1 MQDLIEA
8 KNTLSFLKEHGISA
22 KKKYGQNFLIDK
34 RVLDRIIEGAG
45 ISVEDTVLEIGPGI
59 GTLTQAL
66 CLKAGKVIAVEI
78 DKDMIPLLQ
87 ENLSGLDNYEI
98 INEDILKL
106 DLKEMFGAS
115 SPLRDGTDLKNGE
128 SAAGG
133 LKVVANLPYYITTPI
148 IIELLESGAGF
159 DSITVMVQK
168 EVAERMQA
176 GPGGKD
182 YGALTLLVRYYSE
195 AEVIANVPPN
205 SFIPRPGVDSAVI
218 KLSLLKKPRVET
230 EDPGRLFA
238 IIRAAFSQ
246 RRKTLSNALKNDAA
260 LKIPRERT
268 EAALEKMGLKTD
280 IRGERLSLEEFAELS
295 RLIR

>member
-1 MQDLIEA
+1 METCKQ
-8 KNTLSFLKEHGISA
+8 
-22 KKKYGQNFLIDK
+22 
-34 RVLDRIIEGAG
+34 V
-45 ISVEDTVLEIGPGI
+45 
-59 GTLTQAL
+59 
-66 CLKAGKVIAVEI
+66 
-78 DKDMIPLLQ
+78 
-87 ENLSGLDNYEI
+87 
-98 INEDILKL
+98 LKL
-106 DLKEMFGAS
+106 RYMTQGIIRVPIPDAEELPEELKGKRLWMKAHH
-115 SPLRDGTDLKNGE
+115 TDPM
-128 SAAGG
+128 SAI
-133 LKVVANLPYYITTPI
+133 KSV
-148 IIELLESGAGF
+148 
-159 DSITVMVQK
+159 TVMVQK

-218 KLSLLKKPRVET
+218 KLSLLKKPRIET

-260 LKIPRERT
+260 LKIPREKT
-268 EAALEKMGLKTD
+268 EAALETMGLKTD

>member
-1 MQDLIEA
+1 
-8 KNTLSFLKEHGISA
+8 
-22 KKKYGQNFLIDK
+22 
-34 RVLDRIIEGAG
+34 
-45 ISVEDTVLEIGPGI
+45 
-59 GTLTQAL
+59 
-66 CLKAGKVIAVEI
+66 
-78 DKDMIPLLQ
+78 MIPLLQ
-87 ENLSGLDNYEI
+87 ENLSGLDNFEI

-115 SPLRDGTDLKNGE
+115 RPLREGTDLKNGE

-246 RRKTLSNALKNDAA
+246 RRKTLSIALKNDAA
-260 LKIPRERT
+260 LKIPREKT
-268 EAALEKMGLKTD
+268 EAALETMGLKTD